1 MPYQAKTPFDQRLY
15 EDNKDLFDEP
25 IKVFKTGTAAAND
38 MQTTDD
44 MPEFFS
50 NPVLNQKIHHF
61 KIDGN
66 LLKEK
71 LKNYDTLSM
80 FSQSENPYNPGLINL
95 TMDDYKEILE
105 EMGYKWYERGS
116 KNKDIRY
123 YKSSTNTKGNK

>member
-1 MPYQAKTPFDQRLY
+1 
-15 EDNKDLFDEP
+15 
-25 IKVFKTGTAAAND
+25 
-38 MQTTDD
+38 
-44 MPEFFS
+44 
-50 NPVLNQKIHHF
+50 
-61 KIDGN
+61 
-66 LLKEK
+66 
-71 LKNYDTLSM
+71 M